1 LASFFKF
8 QVLSIEISF
17 IGICGII
24 ISEFPQVKNLVNSQ
38 NGLEEVIML
47 SSIEKSRRQGISFL
61 KPRWP
66 PISPPEA
73 SPHQSQETAGIHK
86 SIHVTSS
93 FIVYGGDGVRG
104 YLESISRGFEQNLG
118 LQIELVALEL

>member
-17 IGICGII
+17 IGNYTII
-24 ISEFPQVKNLVNSQ
+24 IVVFPQVKNLVNSQ
-38 NGLEEVIML
+38 NGLEEVRSAVLNREVSQADQISL
-47 SSIEKSRRQGISFL
+47 ESRC
-61 KPRWP
+61 P
-66 PISPPEA
+66 PVSPPEA
-73 SPHQSQETAGIHK
+73 SPHQSQETARIHK

-104 YLESISRGFEQNLG
+104 YPESIPRGFEQNLG
-118 LQIELVALEL
+118 LQIELVALEF